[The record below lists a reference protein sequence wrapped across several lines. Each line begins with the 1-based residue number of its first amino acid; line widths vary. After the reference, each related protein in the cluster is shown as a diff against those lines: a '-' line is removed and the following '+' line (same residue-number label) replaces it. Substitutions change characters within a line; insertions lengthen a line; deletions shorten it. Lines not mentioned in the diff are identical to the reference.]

1 MENLTE
7 SKMLSIL
14 DYCYDKALNGIPMV
28 SESTEELAKYY
39 LDKYQSR
46 EKAVEELVSN
56 QLMKCTTSGFVT
68 GLGGVLTMPVTIP
81 ANISSVIYIQ
91 LRMITSIAYIGE
103 YDIKSD
109 EVKTLAYVCLTG
121 KGASDILKNCGIAV
135 ANKIGINLVKKI
147 PTKVLTVINQKVGFR
162 LVTKFGEKGIINL
175 GKAVPFLGGIVGGG
189 FDYTT
194 TKTISK
200 VAINMFLKNKI

>member
-1 MENLTE
+1 MEKLTE
-7 SKMLSIL
+7 SKMLSVL

-28 SESTEELAKYY
+28 SESSEELAEYY
-39 LDKYQSR
+39 LNKYHSP

-68 GLGGVLTMPVTIP
+68 GLGGLLTMPVSIP

-91 LRMITSIAYIGE
+91 LRMIAGIAYIGG

-109 EVKTLAYVCLTG
+109 EVKALAYVCLTG
-121 KGASDILKNCGIAV
+121 KGASDILKSCGIAV
-135 ANKIGINLVKKI
+135 ANKVGVNLVKKI

>member
-1 MENLTE
+1 MEQMTE
-7 SKMLSIL
+7 IKMFSVL
-14 DYCYDKALNGIPMV
+14 DCCYDKALNGIPMV

-39 LDKYQSR
+39 LSKYQTP
-46 EKAVEELVSN
+46 EKAVEELVAN
-56 QLMKCTTSGFVT
+56 QLIKCTTSGFLT
-68 GLGGVLTMPVTIP
+68 GLGGILTMPVTIP

-91 LRMITSIAYIGE
+91 LRMITSIAYIGG

-135 ANKIGINLVKKI
+135 ANKIGANLIKKI
-147 PTKVLTVINQKVGFR
+147 PAKVLATINQKVGFR

-175 GKAVPFLGGIVGGG
+175 GKAVPLLGGIVGGS
-189 FDYTT
+189 FDYAT
-194 TKTISK
+194 TKTISN
-200 VAINMFLKNKI
+200 VAIKMFLKNEI